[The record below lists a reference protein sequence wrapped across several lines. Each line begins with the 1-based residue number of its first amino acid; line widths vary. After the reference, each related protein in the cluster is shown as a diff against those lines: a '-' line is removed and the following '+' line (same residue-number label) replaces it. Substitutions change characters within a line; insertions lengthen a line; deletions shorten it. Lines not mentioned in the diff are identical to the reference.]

1 MIVIF
6 KSACFNT
13 DKCPVLTWEQLQE
26 LGDLVL
32 ILPATKLYDQLDFLL
47 FLTITIVA
55 QTEGE
60 ISHPV
65 TLESAEF

>member
-1 MIVIF
+1 MMVIF

-13 DKCPVLTWEQLQE
+13 DKCPVLTWAQLQE

>member
-1 MIVIF
+1 MMVIF
-6 KSACFNT
+6 NSACFNT
-13 DKCPVLTWEQLQE
+13 DKWPVLPWAQLQE